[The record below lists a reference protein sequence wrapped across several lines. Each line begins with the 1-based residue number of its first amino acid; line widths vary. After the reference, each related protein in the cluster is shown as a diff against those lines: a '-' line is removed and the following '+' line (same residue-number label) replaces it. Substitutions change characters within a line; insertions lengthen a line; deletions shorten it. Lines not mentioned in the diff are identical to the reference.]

1 MQWTYK
7 MSSPT
12 KTQIV
17 ELTWLCVCLLQW
29 ACPEHAFNWS
39 ISIRSFN
46 SPSDVKS
53 FLSKNATID
62 IITLVVSLN
71 SLILHYATELMNKQH
86 QLQDC
91 SDQAWERESHAF
103 SRQSNLTP
111 GHNKINQGGTR
122 RLTNSCFLMQKKN
135 LLSTKPA
142 WFQSTRPFLPSFH
155 IWMAC
160 RKSRPARWSK
170 HRHRPSM
177 MGEFW
182 SLGKNAKFVCPNRRQ
197 AQKERILA

>member
-135 LLSTKPA
+135 YWALNRHDSNQLDHFSLLFTSGWRAEKADPPVGASIAIDRA
-142 WFQSTRPFLPSFH
+142 WWVNFDHWGKTRE
-155 IWMAC
+155 C
-160 RKSRPARWSK
+160 
-170 HRHRPSM
+170 
-177 MGEFW
+177 
-182 SLGKNAKFVCPNRRQ
+182 VCPNRRQ